1 VQKYSVE
8 IRVRGEGKEGK
19 RERVKM
25 GEGEKG
31 RGVRREG
38 IRREEKG
45 RGGLE
50 EGECTV

>member
-31 RGVRREG
+31 RGVRREE
-38 IRREEKG
+38 RRNKERGKG
-45 RGGLE
+45 
-50 EGECTV
+50 